1 MLRKARR
8 GEVERDGS
16 GLEAAMWYGRGGSTR
31 SSADKLGDDNAE
43 GGETSS
49 ASETCP
55 LSRDAAKLLE
65 ISGSDINAYDE
76 CECVEVVETL
86 EEVLSRP
93 VRRDVLGSSCHIEL
107 VVSRVPYR
115 CPCND
120 TRKRSWRDMWKFS
133 P

>member
-8 GEVERDGS
+8 GEVERDAA
-16 GLEAAMWYGRGGSTR
+16 GLEAAVRYGRGRSAR

-43 GGETSS
+43 GGDTSS

-76 CECVEVVETL
+76 CECVEVVETF

-93 VRRDVLGSSCHIEL
+93 VSRDVLGSSCHIEL
-107 VVSRVPYR
+107 VVSTVPYR
-115 CPCND
+115 RPCND
-120 TRKRSWRDMWKFS
+120 TCRRSLRDM
-133 P
+133 